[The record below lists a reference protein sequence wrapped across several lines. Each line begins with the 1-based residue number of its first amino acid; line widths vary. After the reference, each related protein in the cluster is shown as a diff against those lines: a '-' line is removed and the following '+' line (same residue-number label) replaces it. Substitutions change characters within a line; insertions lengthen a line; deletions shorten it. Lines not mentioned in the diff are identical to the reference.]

1 MSEGMAQRTKY
12 DLIMEAIESLSRQ
25 NTGMIERVEQH
36 HRTLYGNGQEG
47 ICEMVRTI
55 KRDVAALPTKQDMG
69 ALREEVI
76 QSKASGGVIAGS
88 DDAGS
93 DAITFRWLLEK
104 VFVPILWPLLVV
116 LAGAAY
122 IIQNYAK

>member
-1 MSEGMAQRTKY
+1 MGEGMAQTKY

-36 HRTLYGNGQEG
+36 HKTLYGNGQEG

-55 KRDVAALPTKQDMG
+55 KRDVSALPTKQDLG

-76 QSKASGGVIAGS
+76 QSKASG
-88 DDAGS
+88 S
-93 DAITFRWLLEK
+93 DAITFKWLLEK
-104 VFVPILWPLLVV
+104 VFIPILWPLLVV
-116 LAGAAY
+116 VVGAAY
-122 IIQNYAK
+122 VIQNYAK